1 MSISTSNAQTV
12 KPAMVAALGTGW
24 QILAFVEIFLLG
36 VWLGS
41 MAFFSFAVAPSAFAV
56 LPSRHLSGQIV
67 TSTISKVESLGLII
81 GPSLIL
87 IQIVSWRARHS
98 RGLSGALRPALIA
111 VMIVAAALSKFWV
124 SPTMTSLRNQMGGL
138 IDDVPATDPVRLQFN
153 DLHQYSVALMAIALF
168 AGVAALFFTV
178 RSWLKH

>member
-1 MSISTSNAQTV
+1 
-12 KPAMVAALGTGW
+12 MVAALGIGW
-24 QILAFVEIFLLG
+24 QMLAFVELLLMG

-41 MAFFSFAVAPSAFAV
+41 MVFFSFAVAPSAFAV

-67 TSTISKVESLGLII
+67 TSTISKVETLGLII
-81 GPSLIL
+81 GPLILL

-98 RGLSGALRPALIA
+98 RGLSNALRPALVV

-124 SPTMTSLRNQMGGL
+124 SSAMVSLRNQMGGL
-138 IDDVPATDPVRLQFN
+138 IDDVPATDPLRLQFN
-153 DLHQYSVALMAIALF
+153 DLHQYSVALMALAMF
-168 AGVAALFFTV
+168 AGIVALFFTV